1 MMRNGEMKCLEIQSC
16 IEGWAVFGFGL
27 QDLNLSSPGLI
38 GLSRT
43 SDKYSKFC
51 RVKREDFREY

>member
-1 MMRNGEMKCLEIQSC
+1 MMRNDEMKCLEIQSC
-16 IEGWAVFGFGL
+16 IEGWTVFGFGL

-38 GLSRT
+38 GLSHT

>member
-1 MMRNGEMKCLEIQSC
+1 MMRNDEMKCLEIQSC
-16 IEGWAVFGFGL
+16 IERWPVFGL